1 MSMSSATLR
10 TSLHSLAR
18 QWPKDPLRPTL
29 QFSDSLQAAVD
40 RVFATPTPA
49 AELGQKQILK
59 AQEMHDSLTRLLAND
74 ALKSAPPHLTDSNF
88 LALLLTRQ
96 YPMTQ
101 KTLQPASF
109 PKHYAR
115 MQDGIARASRGE
127 VVKGQSWLEW
137 FKWK

>member
-1 MSMSSATLR
+1 MSMSSTTLR

-18 QWPKDPLRPTL
+18 RWPKDPLRPTL

-40 RVFATPTPA
+40 RVFATPPAA

-74 ALKSAPPHLTDSNF
+74 ALKS
-88 LALLLTRQ
+88 

-101 KTLQPASF
+101 KTLKPASF

>member
-1 MSMSSATLR
+1 MSSSTLR

-29 QFSDSLQAAVD
+29 QFSDSLQAAID
-40 RVFATPTPA
+40 RAFPTTTATGTTA
-49 AELGQKQILK
+49 TELGQKQLLK
-59 AQEMHDSLTRLLAND
+59 AREMHDGLTRLLAND
-74 ALKSAPPHLTDSNF
+74 ALKS
-88 LALLLTRQ
+88 
-96 YPMTQ
+96 YPMSQ

-127 VVKGQSWLEW
+127 VVKGRSWLEW
-137 FKWK
+137 FKCK